1 MLAIGNRLTIDQPA
15 VPMVKASPDID
26 LFRFWAREQFA
37 AYRGCVAFVETVD
50 AHGATGIGTCF
61 HVGDGVFVTARHVVE
76 GMESIKVGFDDDAVA
91 QQLVTRSIND
101 DFKIHGMFQGDHN
114 YAAVK
119 VIGGPLYHS
128 DSTVDVACFKVAPHP
143 AEFIPLGGHLDD
155 YLGQY
160 ELVLYRTLVMG
171 YPPIPLAKRPVLVAS
186 VGEVNAL
193 TDLYVGCKHPHF
205 VVSTVARGGFS
216 GGPVLV
222 AYNEYNPE
230 GGTAVLGLVTQ
241 SLTENHKAPEHGYM
255 AVLTVEPIYACLEQ
269 NKMLPP
275 CQSIAPGG

>member
-1 MLAIGNRLTIDQPA
+1 MLAIGNRLSVNQPA
-15 VPMVKASPDID
+15 PPMVKASSDID
-26 LFRFWAREQFA
+26 PFRFWARAQFA
-37 AYRGCVAFVETVD
+37 AYRGCVAFIETVD
-50 AHGATGIGTCF
+50 ADGATGIGTGF

-76 GMESIKVGFDDDAVA
+76 GMQSIGVGFDDDAVT
-91 QQLVTRSIND
+91 QQLMTRSFND
-101 DFKIHGMFQGDHN
+101 EFKIHGMFQSGRN
-114 YAAVK
+114 YAEVK
-119 VIGGPLYHS
+119 VIEGPLYHS
-128 DSTVDVACFKVAPHP
+128 DPTVDVACFKVAPHP
-143 AEFIPLGGHLDD
+143 TNFIPLGGHFND
-155 YLGQY
+155 YLHQY

-171 YPPIPLAKRPVLVAS
+171 YPPIPLTMRPILVAS

-230 GGTAVLGLVTQ
+230 GGTAALGLVTQ
-241 SLTENHKAPEHGYM
+241 SLTENDKAPEHGYM
-255 AVLTVEPIYACLEQ
+255 AVLTVEPIYSCLKE

-275 CQSIAPGG
+275 CQSISPGD